1 MLFCRLRTFLKINFF
16 SKIRVSNSLD
26 LDQDQHSVG
35 PDLDS
40 NCLQRLSAD
49 DTGRQRV
56 NFILIRQMKL
66 ADRYGDNPD
75 LLGQSD
81 TYEDEINQMRKVGS
95 PPGQAG
101 KPGSRRHDAAYV
113 DQ

>member
-1 MLFCRLRTFLKINFF
+1 MNFF
-16 SKIRVSNSLD
+16 SKFRKSNSFGSRSELTYGSD
-26 LDQDQHSVG
+26 MDI
-35 PDLDS
+35 

-49 DTGRQRV
+49 GTDRQRV
-56 NFILIRQMKL
+56 NFFSIQQMKL

-101 KPGSRRHDAAYV
+101 NPGSRRHDAAYV

>member
-1 MLFCRLRTFLKINFF
+1 M
-16 SKIRVSNSLD
+16 SNSLD
-26 LDQDQHSVG
+26 PDQDRQSVG

-40 NCLQRLSAD
+40 NSLQWLSAD

-56 NFILIRQMKL
+56 NVFANQQMKL

-81 TYEDEINQMRKVGS
+81 TYEEEINQMRKVGS
-95 PPGQAG
+95 PPGQPG
-101 KPGSRRHDAAYV
+101 NPGSRRHDAAYV